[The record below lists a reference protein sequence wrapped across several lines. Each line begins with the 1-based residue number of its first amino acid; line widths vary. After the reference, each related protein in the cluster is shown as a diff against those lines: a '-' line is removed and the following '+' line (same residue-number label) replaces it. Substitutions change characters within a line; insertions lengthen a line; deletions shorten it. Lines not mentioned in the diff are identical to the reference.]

1 MKNLFLPKNERKAK
15 NLIDVMILFFFFLK
29 QKNPGY
35 DSLSAIRYPFQ
46 FENAGSARD
55 KFHHWTAATAAAL
68 FINS

>member
-1 MKNLFLPKNERKAK
+1 LTSRYC
-15 NLIDVMILFFFFLK
+15 FFFFSKTKKKHKIKIRL
-29 QKNPGY
+29 GY

>member
-1 MKNLFLPKNERKAK
+1 MKEKPKIW
-15 NLIDVMILFFFFLK
+15 LTSWYCFFFLK